1 MILANDSVSK
11 TAANMM
17 LIITANATVATSC
30 SASCTAANVWQLF
43 QIINILPSVLLSCHL
58 TFKAMLSPLLLP

>member
-1 MILANDSVSK
+1 
-11 TAANMM
+11 MM
-17 LIITANATVATSC
+17 LIITANATVAKSC